1 MQIKDIIQELDRYAP
16 PAFQESYDNTGLIV
30 GNADRE
36 CTGILCSLDATEEV
50 ILEAKAAG
58 CNLVVAHH
66 PIIFSVLKKLNGK
79 NYVEKTVITAIK
91 NDIAIFAIH
100 TNLDNVIEGV
110 NSTMALKLGLHNPKV
125 LLPKRGIN
133 PNLFGIEPSASQSD
147 ISLTNDNQRVGSGLI
162 AELPEEMEENGF
174 LQMLQTCFQLTVIRH
189 SPLLAKPIKKVAL
202 CGGAGSFL
210 LKQAL
215 EAGADIFITSDL
227 KYHEFFDAEGRI
239 LVADIGHWESEQFT
253 TGLLID
259 ILQAKFPTFAVLK
272 SDIKT
277 NPVNYF
283 L

>member
-1 MQIKDIIQELDRYAP
+1 MQIKQIVQELDRYAP
-16 PAFQESYDNTGLIV
+16 PAFQESYDNSGLLV
-30 GNADRE
+30 GNAEWE
-36 CTGILCSLDATEEV
+36 CTGIICTLDATEEV
-50 ILEAKAAG
+50 VLEAIAAG
-58 CNLVVAHH
+58 CNLIIAHH
-66 PIIFSVLKKLNGK
+66 PIIFSGLKKLNGK

-100 TNLDNVIEGV
+100 TNLDNMLEGV
-110 NSTMALKLGLHNPKV
+110 NSTMAKKLGLHNPTI
-125 LLPKRGIN
+125 LLPKTGTDLSLLSN
-133 PNLFGIEPSASQSD
+133 NKGLIETDFA
-147 ISLTNDNQRVGSGLI
+147 LNNDNQCIGSGLI
-162 AELPEEMEENGF
+162 AELPEAMEETGF

-189 SPLLAKPIKKVAL
+189 TPLLAKPIKKVAL
-202 CGGAGSFL
+202 CGGAGGFL

-215 EAGADIFITSDL
+215 AAEADIFITSDL
-227 KYHEFFDAEGRI
+227 KYHEFFDAEGKI

-253 TGLLID
+253 TELLID

>member
-1 MQIKDIIQELDRYAP
+1 MQIKDIVQELDRYAP
-16 PAFQESYDNTGLIV
+16 PAFQENYDNSGLIV
-30 GNADRE
+30 GNAEWD

-50 ILEAKAAG
+50 ILEAIAAG

-66 PIIFSVLKKLNGK
+66 PIIFSGLKKLNGR

-100 TNLDNVIEGV
+100 TNLDNIIEGV

-125 LLPKRGIN
+125 LLPKTV
-133 PNLFGIEPSASQSD
+133 SAFP
-147 ISLTNDNQRVGSGLI
+147 LTNDNQRVGSGLI
-162 AELPEEMEENGF
+162 AELPGEMEENGF
-174 LQMLQTCFQLTVIRH
+174 LQMLQTSFQLTVIRH

-215 EAGADIFITSDL
+215 EAGADVFITSDL

-272 SDIKT
+272 SVIKT